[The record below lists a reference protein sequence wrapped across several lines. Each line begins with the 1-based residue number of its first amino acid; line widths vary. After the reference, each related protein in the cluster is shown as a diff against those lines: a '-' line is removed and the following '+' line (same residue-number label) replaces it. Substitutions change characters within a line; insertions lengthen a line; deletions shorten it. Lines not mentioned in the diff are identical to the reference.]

1 MGRLTFT
8 KYAWEEYNGVWMR
21 GLRMNDEMYMS
32 VFVQQNGI
40 PKLRR
45 RPTSSGIA
53 IFRDEGGEYIS
64 VDDLQARS
72 KASSAVIDTLREAG
86 ALSGLP
92 ESSQTTLF

>member
-21 GLRMNDEMYMS
+21 GLRINDEMYMS

-40 PKLRR
+40 PKPRR

-53 IFRDEGGEYIS
+53 IFRDEGGEYIRLTRKTYLKDMIRME
-64 VDDLQARS
+64 V
-72 KASSAVIDTLREAG
+72 
-86 ALSGLP
+86 
-92 ESSQTTLF
+92 